1 MGNKLLGACMSLALL
16 AMAVAMAAAGY
27 TRTHP
32 TWWKAAIS
40 LAVLGGIMPMIL
52 SVNSRILPVFSRR
65 DWVDPRLVRAMVVL
79 AIAGGWTVFAGR
91 IAQRDGLVT
100 LGSGIALL
108 AGLIFLFN
116 IGQLFRQDRQARPG
130 PPLPYAEQAVAD
142 RIATNFT
149 RLSAIWLP
157 VGLLVGFVVSIH
169 TPATGRWD
177 LVWAHAMLVGF
188 ALSMASGVTYH
199 VLPRWTSGR
208 WRSIGALRIHW
219 YVTVV
224 ALPLMVVALAID
236 SQVLFHISA
245 PLQAMVI
252 ALWIGNC
259 LPFIRKLPRPT
270 AIGFGAA
277 IAALAVGIALGMS
290 FAVTPANGAVLRP
303 VHAELNLFGWAALLI
318 AGITYYFAP
327 RFAGSPLRW
336 PQLIP
341 LQLALMI
348 GSLALSVTLVWLRLE
363 GHDTGAAV
371 GLAHLGYA
379 IGLGMQSV
387 IVAATFAL
395 PRKAPVA
402 PIQLMR
408 RPPAH

>member
-1 MGNKLLGACMSLALL
+1 MGNRLLGMCMSLALL
-16 AMAVAMAAAGY
+16 ALAVAMAFAGY

-32 TWWKAAIS
+32 TWWEAAIS
-40 LAVLGGIMPMIL
+40 LAVLGGVVPMIL
-52 SVNSRILPVFSRR
+52 SVNTRIVPVFSRR
-65 DWVDPRLVRAMVVL
+65 DWVDPRLVGAMVVL
-79 AIAGGWTVFAGR
+79 AIVGGWSVFAGR
-91 IAQRDGLVT
+91 VLEREEIVT
-100 LGSGIALL
+100 LGSAIALV
-108 AGLIFLFN
+108 AGILFLVN
-116 IGQLFRQDRQARPG
+116 LGQLFRRDRLVRPA
-130 PPLPYAEQAVAD
+130 PPLPYPEQTAAD

-149 RLSAIWLP
+149 RLSAIWLL
-157 VGLLVGFVVSIH
+157 VGLVVGLVVSIH
-169 TPATGRWD
+169 KPDTGRWE

-188 ALSMASGVTYH
+188 AFSMASGVTYH
-199 VLPRWTSGR
+199 VLPRWTTGR
-208 WRSIGALRIHW
+208 WRSIRALRIHW

-236 SQVLFHISA
+236 SQTLFHMSA

-259 LPFIRKLPRPT
+259 LPFVRSLPRT
-270 AIGFGAA
+270 TGIGVAA
-277 IAALAVGIALGMS
+277 AMAALAVGIALGMS
-290 FAVTPANGAVLRP
+290 FAVTPANGALLRL
-303 VHAELNLFGWAALLI
+303 VHAELNLFGWVALLI

-341 LQLALMI
+341 LQLGLTI
-348 GSLALSVTLVWLRLE
+348 GSLALSVALVWLRVE
-363 GHDTGAAV
+363 GHDAGSAV

-379 IGLGMQSV
+379 VGIGIESV
-387 IVAATFAL
+387 IVAGTFML

-408 RPPAH
+408 RPPVH